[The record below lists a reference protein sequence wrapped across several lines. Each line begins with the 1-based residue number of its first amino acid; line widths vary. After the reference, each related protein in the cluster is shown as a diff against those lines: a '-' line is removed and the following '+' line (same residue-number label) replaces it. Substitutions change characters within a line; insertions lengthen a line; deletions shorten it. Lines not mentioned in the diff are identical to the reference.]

1 MDDQAFEAAMAE
13 RLRVTILSG
22 LLPPGT
28 KLPEETLAET
38 FGVSRTR
45 VRPVL
50 QRLAYEQLVEL
61 RKNRGAYI
69 ASPTPKEARDVF
81 EARRVIER
89 VTTGIVA
96 RTILTPSIH
105 KLRQFIHDQETAAL
119 QGDRQG
125 AIRAS
130 GEFHRHLAQLAH
142 NGALV
147 SALES
152 LILRTSLIVAL
163 YGGPRTLSSA
173 IEHQREIV
181 DRLEEGNSDAAAL
194 AMERCLYAIEG
205 ALDLVHVDPPKV
217 DLVRAIQQVPVG
229 AAPGVPGAAEFA
241 YSLDTLEEAR
251 RLRQVIDATPATA
264 RSRSRRRSYR
274 STASGSIPSKV
285 SRSWP
290 SGS

>member
-1 MDDQAFEAAMAE
+1 MDDQDFEAEMAE

-22 LLPPGT
+22 MLPPGT

-50 QRLAYEQLVEL
+50 QRLAFEQLVEL
-61 RKNRGAYI
+61 RRNRGAYI
-69 ASPTPKEARDVF
+69 ASPSTKEARDVF
-81 EARRVIER
+81 DARRVIER

-96 RTILTPSIH
+96 RTILTPSITM
-105 KLRQFIHDQETAAL
+105 LRQCIRDQEAAAL

-163 YGGPRTLSSA
+163 YGGPRTLGSA
-173 IEHQREIV
+173 IAHQRDIV
-181 DRLEEGNSDAAAL
+181 DRLEEGDSDAAAL
-194 AMERCLYAIEG
+194 AMERCLFAIERE
-205 ALDLVHVDPPKV
+205 LDLVHADPAPV
-217 DLVRAIQQVPVG
+217 DLARAIQQVPVHTT
-229 AAPGVPGAAEFA
+229 ARAPAGRR
-241 YSLDTLEEAR
+241 AR
-251 RLRQVIDATPATA
+251 R
-264 RSRSRRRSYR
+264 
-274 STASGSIPSKV
+274 
-285 SRSWP
+285 
-290 SGS
+290 

>member
-163 YGGPRTLSSA
+163 YGGPRTLGSA

-229 AAPGVPGAAEFA
+229 AAPGVPAGRR
-241 YSLDTLEEAR
+241 AR
-251 RLRQVIDATPATA
+251 LTRPFSAPA
-264 RSRSRRRSYR
+264 
-274 STASGSIPSKV
+274 
-285 SRSWP
+285 
-290 SGS
+290 

>member
-1 MDDQAFEAAMAE
+1 MDDQDFEAEMAE

-22 LLPPGT
+22 MLPPGT

-50 QRLAYEQLVEL
+50 QRLAFEQLVEL
-61 RKNRGAYI
+61 RRNRGAYI
-69 ASPTPKEARDVF
+69 ASPSTKEARDVF
-81 EARRVIER
+81 DARRVIER

-96 RTILTPSIH
+96 RTILTPSITM
-105 KLRQFIHDQETAAL
+105 LRQCIRDQEAAAL

-163 YGGPRTLSSA
+163 YGGPRTLGSA
-173 IEHQREIV
+173 IAHQRDIV
-181 DRLEEGNSDAAAL
+181 DRLEEGDSDAAAL
-194 AMERCLYAIEG
+194 AMERCLFAIERE
-205 ALDLVHVDPPKV
+205 LDLVNADPAPV
-217 DLVRAIQQVPVG
+217 DLARAIQQVPVHTT
-229 AAPGVPGAAEFA
+229 ARAPAGRR
-241 YSLDTLEEAR
+241 AR
-251 RLRQVIDATPATA
+251 R
-264 RSRSRRRSYR
+264 
-274 STASGSIPSKV
+274 
-285 SRSWP
+285 
-290 SGS
+290 